1 MPKLRGALE
10 ITQFNPLLL
19 QTDTPQLSQGLFRL
33 PWQEWRACLPEYHL
47 LYFIEQQDRKWPQW
61 RFLPTDLWKRVHAKN
76 LSTRSTSTSLLV
88 LFYLPYSVLKLDS
101 LGQKRMP
108 KVMKSHLHDY
118 VTLSKTSFADTDAR
132 DSSGV
137 WWSKQSCWE
146 RPHRKELQAVF
157 GKRGQPLLI
166 SQQKVG
172 VLNYIGFKEMN
183 PTKNLKKLKCDRF
196 FQSWASRE
204 STIHVAKWL

>member
-118 VTLSKTSFADTDAR
+118 VTLPKFLPCYGTCSR
-132 DSSGV
+132 DSPCCVDEAGGCEWQWTAGSL
-137 WWSKQSCWE
+137 KNIE
-146 RPHRKELQAVF
+146 RPPAY
-157 GKRGQPLLI
+157 
-166 SQQKVG
+166 SQQ
-172 VLNYIGFKEMN
+172 EN
-183 PTKNLKKLKCDRF
+183 P
-196 FQSWASRE
+196 QQ
-204 STIHVAKWL
+204 